1 MNRLERA
8 YTDKERLR
16 NYSSI
21 FSSRSFSDLL
31 KYNDYSFLNIIAKR
45 YDKSKIEKLNL
56 TYIEYIKYIY
66 KSIAKDYRC
75 EYVYK
80 NTILNKLLIGEYGT
94 INTIAI
100 NEFRVGNSIADL
112 ALFNGV
118 SKVFEIK
125 TEYDSKKRLP
135 TQLSD
140 YTKLFQECY
149 LVVSEDMVSKY
160 ISIVDES
167 IGIISIHGNNSKLS
181 IEKIREAKHNDY
193 IDVDVLM
200 QCLRTQEY
208 KNIVIQKYGE
218 LPTNSCFEMYEKC
231 ANKLKE
237 FPSEELQRLFIQEI
251 KKRKNNTNHLK
262 NYPEEIR
269 QLYLSMNIKQ
279 SSYKELSKKLNQQI
293 IL

>member
-1 MNRLERA
+1 MNSLKQA

-16 NYSSI
+16 HYSSI
-21 FSSRSFSDLL
+21 FSSRSFVNILR
-31 KYNDYSFLNIIAKR
+31 YNDFSFLNIIAKK
-45 YDKSKIEKLNL
+45 YDNRKIERQKL
-56 TYIEYIKYIY
+56 TYYEYIKYIY

-80 NTILNKLLIGEYGT
+80 NTILSKLLIEEYGT
-94 INTIAI
+94 KNTIAI
-100 NEFRVGNSIADL
+100 NEFRVRNSIVDL

-118 SKVFEIK
+118 SKAFEIK
-125 TEYDSKKRLP
+125 TEYDTKKRLA

-140 YTKLFQECY
+140 YTTLFQECY

-160 ISIVDES
+160 ISFVDES
-167 IGIISIHGNNSKLS
+167 IGIIAIHGNKSNLS
-181 IEKIREAKHNDY
+181 IEKIRKAKHNEY

-200 QCLRTQEY
+200 QSIRTQEY
-208 KNIVIQKYGE
+208 KNIVIQKFGE

-237 FPSEELQRLFIQEI
+237 ISDDELQKLFIQEI
-251 KKRKNNTNHLK
+251 KKRKNNTNQLK
-262 NYPEEIR
+262 KYPEEIR
-269 QLYLSMNIKQ
+269 QLYLSMNINQ
-279 SSYKELSKKLNQQI
+279 SSYKELSEKLNQQI